1 MTCLIGLAVVGR
13 SAAAP
18 GSALEADPAI
28 PVPSKAMATATR
40 ALQYR
45 RTRRLATVAGMVPS
59 LGFDLADT
67 PRFRVVASQDRPFG
81 RLGQRQIA
89 LRCGAR
95 DWSRPPVD
103 CVETLKRAALPAPRR
118 TSLLQ

>member
-1 MTCLIGLAVVGR
+1 MLQVQRKMCVFAGRRPDLSMTQTVKSSGR
-13 SAAAP
+13 DS
-18 GSALEADPAI
+18 GRGDFDRFNPAI

-67 PRFRVVASQDRPFG
+67 PGFRVVASQDRPFG

-89 LRCGAR
+89 LRVEQETGR
-95 DWSRPPVD
+95 DTASR
-103 CVETLKRAALPAPRR
+103 R
-118 TSLLQ
+118 